1 MRLPA
6 GPLLIVSP
14 HLDDAV
20 FSCSALLGRGEPA
33 EVLVAF
39 AGFPNPPH
47 RGEADSKAGFLDSD
61 EAMTVRHSESRNAFA
76 DSPHTLTSMGLLP
89 GQYVNGDRSESDR
102 RWIVRAILDWLRRS
116 QGGTIALPA
125 GAGARDQWWR
135 RGREGRPSQD
145 PDHLFARDA
154 GLSALRGIS
163 DVRLW
168 LYEEFPLMAG
178 GRADGAVK
186 RLCTGLG
193 LTAGPFAF
201 TINRR
206 DKAFRAGVFRSRR
219 AELGQDLTP
228 ATLPVTER
236 YWALSAR

>member
-1 MRLPA
+1 MKLPT

-47 RGEADSKAGFLDSD
+47 RGEADAQAGFLDSD

-76 DSPHTLTSMGLLP
+76 DTPHTITSMGLLP
-89 GQYVNGDRSESDR
+89 GQYLPGRRADSDR
-102 RWIVRAILDWLRRS
+102 KWIGRAIFDWLRRS
-116 QGGTIALPA
+116 HGGTVALPA
-125 GAGARDQWWR
+125 GAGAREQWWR
-135 RGREGRPSQD
+135 RGRADKLTQD
-145 PDHLFARDA
+145 VDHLLTRDA
-154 GLSALRGIS
+154 GLAVLQG
-163 DVRLW
+163 VAGVKVW

-178 GRADGAVK
+178 GRADGSV
-186 RLCTGLG
+186 RRICGSLG

-201 TINRR
+201 TVNRR
-206 DKAFRAGVFRSRR
+206 DKALRAGLFRSRR
-219 AELGQDLTP
+219 AELGLEVSP

-236 YWALSAR
+236 YWALSPR

>member
-1 MRLPA
+1 MELPS

-47 RGEADSKAGFLDSD
+47 NGEAEWIGR
-61 EAMTVRHSESRNAFA
+61 AMF
-76 DSPHTLTSMGLLP
+76 
-89 GQYVNGDRSESDR
+89 
-102 RWIVRAILDWLRRS
+102 DWLRRS

-135 RGREGRPSQD
+135 RGREDRPAQD
-145 PDHLFARDA
+145 PDHVFTRDT
-154 GLSALRGIS
+154 GLSVLSGIS
-163 DVRLW
+163 GVRLW

-186 RLCTGLG
+186 KLCTSLG
-193 LTAGPFAF
+193 LNAGPFAF
-201 TINRR
+201 TVNRR
-206 DKAFRAGVFRSRR
+206 DKALRAGVFRSRR
-219 AELGQDLTP
+219 AELGHDVGP
-228 ATLPVTER
+228 ASLPVTER